1 MWAHLVMAPLVF
13 MTTIARAI
21 GSADGTV
28 TVHVSDGDAV
38 TTTPHLR
45 QPVRI
50 VVVGSGIVAGTS
62 YRILHALPTESML
75 LSGSEDGV
83 DAISAA
89 DVVTVPSDGRL
100 TWADEWGMWDVQRR
114 PDADDDS
121 DFNETVYAGSFATRL
136 LV

>member
-1 MWAHLVMAPLVF
+1 MIALLVF
-13 MTTIARAI
+13 TTTIASAN

-28 TVHVSDGDAV
+28 SVHVSDGDAV
-38 TTTPHLR
+38 TTPPHLR

-50 VVVGSGIVAGTS
+50 VVVGSGIVAGIS
-62 YRILHALPTESML
+62 YRILRALLTETML
-75 LSGSEDGV
+75 RSGSEDGV

-89 DVVTVPSDGRL
+89 AVVTTSSDGRL
-100 TWADEWGMWDVQRR
+100 TWADEWDMWDVQRR